1 MTARNTG
8 KTPYLARGRVSQNN
22 GPQTKP
28 GRTSTLANWRSL
40 MSHAIRGHDL
50 HRQFVSQA
58 MGFARRVVRGTQLD
72 SRDLIRLQGEL
83 NKKKNSIEG
92 QIAVLLGRRGI
103 KLRGRPEEKHA
114 QMIDV
119 LQEHSPGLLKELHTC
134 FAIQHG
140 LEKLRGEFK

>member
-1 MTARNTG
+1 MAARNTG
-8 KTPYLARGRVSQNN
+8 KTPFLARGRVPQNN

-28 GRTSTLANWRSL
+28 RRTSTLTNWRSL
-40 MSHAIRGHDL
+40 MSHAIRGHEL
-50 HRQFVSQA
+50 HKKFLSQA

-72 SRDLIRLQGEL
+72 SHDLNRLEGEL
-83 NKKKNSIEG
+83 KSKKGSIDS
-92 QIAVLLGRRGI
+92 QIARVLGQRGI

-119 LQEHSPGLLKELHTC
+119 LQEHSPSLLKELHTC

-140 LEKLRGEFK
+140 LEKLRRKFK